1 VPLAGIIV
9 WLYPWRMKRRSWLLT
24 SGALA
29 AGLLVGWTALPPR
42 SRLGTT
48 GQALDAVGKE
58 TVNLNGWISIRADGR
73 IALAM
78 PRSEM
83 GQGVFTGFATLAAE
97 ELDVALDQI
106 NLETA
111 GPDSLYGNVAM
122 FAASLPFHPS
132 ESSANPPP
140 FKVKAAD
147 WVVRKLVRELGV
159 SVTGGSSSMADAW
172 AVVPLAAAT
181 ARARLLAAAAQTWQ
195 VPVTEL
201 VTQNGRVLH
210 APSGRS
216 ASYAD
221 LAPQA
226 AKVSVGDVQL
236 KPRDQWQLIGKTG
249 TRVDTT
255 AKVNGTAVFGLD
267 VRPVDLDKT
276 SEKAPEKTPVLA
288 SEKWLFAVA
297 AMAPQFGGRLAEAE
311 ASTAL
316 ALPGVVRWVKLPAK
330 AGSTEGFAVVA
341 QNTWQAMQGV
351 KAMKANWLA
360 PELDASMGPVDSDQA
375 MKALQS
381 AVQTD
386 QGFVFYEHGDALSA
400 EAKAK
405 PDLQAQY
412 TAPYLAHQT
421 LEPMNC
427 TVQSANGRLKIWAP
441 TQVPSFVLD
450 AAAKSAGVP
459 ADHVDLQV
467 TLLGGGFGRRLELD
481 FVLQAVEVARACS
494 PQPVQLMWP
503 REQDTRHDFYRPA
516 GAAQFKAWLT
526 PDGQV
531 SGLSV
536 VSAGDAITPRW
547 LARVMPLMAGPVDM
561 PDKTTAEGLFD
572 LPYGIPRQVMR
583 HVATRARIPI
593 GFWRSVGHSHN
604 AFFSESFINELAD
617 LAHQDPIAFRL
628 QLLAHEPRHKAV
640 LAMAA
645 EKSNWGQPLP
655 PGFARG
661 VALHESFGTVVA
673 QVVEASFQGRT
684 LKIHRVV
691 CAVDCGTVIN
701 PLVVAQQM
709 EGAVVFAL
717 SAALYG
723 EIDVKNAEVQQ
734 GNFND
739 APVVRMAESPL
750 VQTFCVDSHAS
761 PTGVGEPGVP
771 PLAPALAAAL
781 FALDGQRRRSLPLKW
796 A

>member
-1 VPLAGIIV
+1 
-9 WLYPWRMKRRSWLLT
+9 MKRRSWLLT
-24 SGALA
+24 AGALA

-42 SRLGTT
+42 SRLGTA
-48 GQALDAVGKE
+48 GQALDAAGKE

-106 NLETA
+106 HLETA

-172 AVVPLAAAT
+172 GVVPLAAAT
-181 ARARLLAAAAQTWQ
+181 ARARLLAAAAQAWQ

-201 VTQNGRVLH
+201 VTQGGRVLH

-236 KPRDQWQLIGKTG
+236 KPRAQWQLIGKTG
-249 TRVDTT
+249 GRVDTT

-267 VRPVDLDKT
+267 VRPAVPDKT
-276 SEKAPEKTPVLA
+276 SEKC
-288 SEKWLFAVA
+288 LFAVA
-297 AMAPQFGGRLAEAE
+297 AMAPQLGGRLAEVE
-311 ASTAL
+311 ASSAL

-360 PELDASMGPVDSDQA
+360 PEGDASMGPVDTDQA
-375 MKALQS
+375 MKALKS

-386 QGFVFYEHGDALSA
+386 QGFVFYEQGDALP
-400 EAKAK
+400 EGAKSK
-405 PDLQAQY
+405 PDLQALY

-427 TVQSANGRLKIWAP
+427 TVQSVNGRLKIWAP

-450 AAAKSAGVP
+450 AAAKAAGVS

-547 LARVMPLMAGPVDM
+547 LARVMPMMAGPVDM

-572 LPYGIPRQVMR
+572 LPYGIPRQLMR

-640 LAMAA
+640 LTLAA
-645 EKSNWGQPLP
+645 EKAHWGQPLP
-655 PGFARG
+655 SGVARG

-673 QVVEASFQGRT
+673 QVVEASLKGGA

-723 EIDVKNAEVQQ
+723 EIDVKNAAVQQ

-750 VQTFCVDSHAS
+750 VETFCVDSHAS
-761 PTGVGEPGVP
+761 PTGLGEPGVP